1 MLVGN
6 IDPVGRLIF
15 GARLITGDPI
25 YVSLQLGSRA
35 RMPMTPFPIS
45 QPVQKV
51 VYDAS
56 SSAEILSVN
65 RRKATRARLLTNG

>member
-1 MLVGN
+1 
-6 IDPVGRLIF
+6 
-15 GARLITGDPI
+15 
-25 YVSLQLGSRA
+25 
-35 RMPMTPFPIS
+35 MTPFPIS